1 MIGFRVYHP
10 EGNRDDVHLKKYFGW
25 SESFDE
31 KYSAYSPRIQKY
43 LTYANVSDD
52 NTSYP
57 NRFEDTFDDQMDTLL
72 YSKVPGE
79 QIYAVLRKKSK
90 SILLVDLLNFYGE
103 SQGFQLILERLNLEN
118 HDQLGLETV
127 FYYLDCFSKCS
138 L

>member
-103 SQGFQLILERLNLEN
+103 SQGF
-118 HDQLGLETV
+118 
-127 FYYLDCFSKCS
+127 
-138 L
+138 